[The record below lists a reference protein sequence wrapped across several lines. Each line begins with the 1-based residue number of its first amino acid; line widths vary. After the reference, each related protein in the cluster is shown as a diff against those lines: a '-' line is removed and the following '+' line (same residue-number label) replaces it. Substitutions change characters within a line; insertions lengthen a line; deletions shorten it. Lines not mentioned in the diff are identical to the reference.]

1 MVGLSRKQVFQK
13 TKGDSITGQDRA
25 QKLCDFRFSQ
35 IEKKS
40 KDEVLQQGIDLFKR
54 ESYDKPEQVE
64 RKISPE
70 ALAESRFENVH
81 NLTIVLIHFLSF
93 DIIVQTCSDSI
104 TSFLFIVS

>member
-1 MVGLSRKQVFQK
+1 MNLALIVS
-13 TKGDSITGQDRA
+13 TNST
-25 QKLCDFRFSQ
+25 
-35 IEKKS
+35 
-40 KDEVLQQGIDLFKR
+40 QGIDLFKR

-70 ALAESRFENVH
+70 ALAVSRFENVH
-81 NLTIVLIHFLSF
+81 NSTIDLIHFLSF